1 MYFSARTFKKVLLL
15 LAFFALAACKSFEN
29 QELTVAKAE
38 LANLRS
44 QQASL
49 NYSPDS
55 YDFFVSHNQ
64 YPATIKIFKDK
75 ALLAKA
81 KGNCRVVIC
90 LKQQRGRLYVNN
102 RVAADWPVS
111 TGVRGRETPTGNF
124 AIRDKKVS
132 YSSNRYG
139 KFLDSTGK
147 CVNGNADVFRHAVP
161 EGGRFVGSPMP
172 YWMRLTS
179 DGVGM
184 HIGKV
189 RAGHRLS
196 HGCIRTPRE
205 MAVELYRITSIGTRV
220 SVVNDIEPEFPASL
234 ALSAGTNQNTL
245 KKKIYDQEVKVY
257 NLTVQ
262 QMNARKQH

>member
-1 MYFSARTFKKVLLL
+1 MYFPVRTLKRVTLL
-15 LAFFALAACKSFEN
+15 LAFSALVACRSFEN
-29 QELTVAKAE
+29 PELAAAKAE
-38 LANLRS
+38 LAELRS

-49 NYSPDS
+49 NYPPKS

-64 YPATIKIFKDK
+64 YPVTVKIFKDK

-111 TGVRGRETPTGNF
+111 TGVSGRETPTGNF

-139 KFLDSTGK
+139 KFLDSSGK

-161 EGGRFVGSPMP
+161 EGGKFVGSPMP
-172 YWMRLTS
+172 YWMRLTG

-205 MAVELYRITSIGTRV
+205 MAEELYRITSIGTRV
-220 SVVNDIEPEFPASL
+220 SVVNDIEPEFPAL
-234 ALSAGTNQNTL
+234 PALTAGTGQNTL
-245 KKKIYDQEVKVY
+245 EKRIYDQEVKVY

-262 QMNARKQH
+262 RMNARKRR